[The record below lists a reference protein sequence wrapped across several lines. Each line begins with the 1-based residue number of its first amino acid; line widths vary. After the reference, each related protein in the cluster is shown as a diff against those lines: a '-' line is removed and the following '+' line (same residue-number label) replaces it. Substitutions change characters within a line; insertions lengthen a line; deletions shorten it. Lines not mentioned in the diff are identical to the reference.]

1 MTESDMENAPRPV
14 TPQTPVVSELWTG
27 PNRLHSVSGWVSH
40 GDNGPCGCGN
50 RLSSARQHGSSFPIA
65 LSISDNNVLDR
76 ASIFFRGAFHNPFWN
91 RRGYPALVASLDS
104 Y

>member
-1 MTESDMENAPRPV
+1 MTESDTKNAP
-14 TPQTPVVSELWTG
+14 SSGNISNAHSFELWTG

-65 LSISDNNVLDR
+65 LSISNNNVLDR
-76 ASIFFRGAFHNPFWN
+76 ASVFFRRAFHNPFWN
-91 RRGYPALVASLDS
+91 RRGHPGLVAHLDS